1 MRAKRTGLGRG
12 GAVVMLALAVAPM
25 GWARS
30 KPKPVDCRITVH
42 ITNDQHRPVANAGV
56 VLDQVANLHRQKVSG
71 ALDVEIKSDA
81 KGNATLLG
89 FVPGVVLVQ
98 VIAPNY
104 NTFGRYFLIKKQKTI
119 IQVHLQPP
127 GKQISAFH

>member
-1 MRAKRTGLGRG
+1 MRVKRTALGRG
-12 GAVVMLALAVAPM
+12 GAVVMLALAVTTA
-25 GWARS
+25 GWAFS
-30 KPKPVDCRITVH
+30 KPKPADCRITVH
-42 ITNDQHRPVANAGV
+42 VTNDQHKPVPNAGV
-56 VLDQVANLHRQKVSG
+56 VLDQVANLHHHKVSG
-71 ALDVEIKSDA
+71 ALDVEIKSDF

-104 NTFGRYFLIKKQKTI
+104 NTFGKYFLIKKQKTV

-127 GKQISAFH
+127 GKQVSAFH